1 MLPIGVQG
9 SDPSIRYEHDL
20 DQARA
25 LLEEAGSAGGFDV
38 TLSMGSGGACGIPA
52 ETIGAKLQAD
62 LAEVAINVTVDIQQS
77 SNFLTAYRAQELPM
91 VLSTW
96 SPDYLD
102 ATMWSDYF
110 SFPEVGPAFRI
121 MMDVPEIADLA
132 TRAGTETDPDAR
144 TELYAQY
151 QQAHVDAAVFI
162 PLCQNRIL
170 SAHTTAIQNVVFHPV
185 YFYDFFVMQKAA

>member
-1 MLPIGVQG
+1 LADGV
-9 SDPSIRYEHDL
+9 
-20 DQARA
+20 
-25 LLEEAGSAGGFDV
+25 DV
-38 TLSMGSGGACGIPA
+38 TLSLGSGGACGIPS

-62 LAEVAINVTVDIQQS
+62 LAEVGINATIDIQQS
-77 SNFLTAYRAQELPM
+77 SNFLSAYRAQELPM

-110 SFPEVGPAFRI
+110 SFADVGPAFRI

-132 TRAGTETDPDAR
+132 ASAGSETDQEAR
-144 TELYAQY
+144 TELYTQY

-185 YFYDFFVMQKAA
+185 YFYDFYAMEKTA